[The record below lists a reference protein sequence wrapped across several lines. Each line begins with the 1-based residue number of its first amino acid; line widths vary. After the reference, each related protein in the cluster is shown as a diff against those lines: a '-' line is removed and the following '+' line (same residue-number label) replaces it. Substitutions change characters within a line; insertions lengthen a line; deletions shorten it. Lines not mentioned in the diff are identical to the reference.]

1 MIFHHG
7 SSSEIYFSNNSCKCA
22 YTFLFKIF
30 FYNLAA
36 DKIDNFSIL
45 FQFLGLEV
53 VEKNI
58 QSFFYNIV
66 EDTIKMRKS
75 GNSKRQ
81 DVIGVLMDGHKNLVN
96 EKDTEDE
103 KGSFAVVQEH
113 LQSKGIKEDLSTM
126 DIAAQTFLFFFAG
139 FEAVSNLLC
148 FIAYELALN
157 PDIQKRLIDE
167 VDENCSDGELPSY
180 VKIMNMEYL
189 DMVVCGESI
198 TRICVVLNLN

>member
-1 MIFHHG
+1 M
-7 SSSEIYFSNNSCKCA
+7 
-22 YTFLFKIF
+22 
-30 FYNLAA
+30 AA

-81 DVIGVLMDGHKNLVN
+81 DVIGVLMDGHKNVVN